1 VPKISSAD
9 FLEMSHPVA
18 TMKWQLPVVPKT
30 TGGRGSLFGGAG
42 LAAGIVALEQAT
54 EKPIVWATGQYLS
67 ITQQPVT
74 LDIEVLLPA
83 KGRNDTQ
90 GRAVGHLGEQ

>member
-1 VPKISSAD
+1 MPKISSAD
-9 FLEMSHPVA
+9 FLEMNHPVA

-54 EKPIVWATGQYLS
+54 EKPIVWDRTIS
-67 ITQQPVT
+67 V
-74 LDIEVLLPA
+74 DHPA
-83 KGRNDTQ
+83 ASNPR
-90 GRAVGHLGEQ
+90 H